1 MKFCFALPSAQPS
14 KLKKARCKIL
24 PRPVLYGPL
33 IVASLMLFAY
43 GATNVILKRCCIKP
57 RQILY
62 FDDLDEPQSRLYF
75 LAKFYSCGKRGGLNL
90 TVSFE
95 ISSQLSLF

>member
-1 MKFCFALPSAQPS
+1 MKFCFALPSARPS

-43 GATNVILKRCCIKP
+43 GATAHFCSLHDKL

-62 FDDLDEPQSRLYF
+62 FDDLD
-75 LAKFYSCGKRGGLNL
+75 G
-90 TVSFE
+90 
-95 ISSQLSLF
+95 